1 MTKSELGI
9 DIEHDVNIHLEN
21 RKESRFF
28 FAFIWILYA
37 LVCMTK
43 NCYNG
48 AMAGIVE
55 AGILTKSQTG
65 LINSMFYLVYAPL
78 QIVGGRT
85 ADKYSPEQLIKVGLL
100 GSALANTVIY
110 FNQNY
115 YVMMGA
121 WIFNAIVQFGIW
133 PSVFKIVSSQLV
145 RSDRKAMIFY
155 LTFAESMGLL
165 LAYMVAAVMPDWRMN
180 FAVSVGALVALA
192 VSLHL
197 YERHLNPLMKWDRV
211 SVRTGAGQADSKTGM
226 STFKLFAASG
236 FFIMVVVYFLRSI
249 ISQVAKTLSPVMLM
263 ESYESVPAYLGNLL
277 NLLVVGAGIGGILL
291 MKLVLYPKYIRRE
304 TVGVF
309 VTLSFTLPCVL
320 MLRQIGKINIAQAV
334 LCLCGVSLCSGAGNL
349 LNSYFNAGFAKYG
362 KSGLAAGI
370 SNAFSALG
378 FMAAGYGMLK
388 ISEVSGWGAVTNV
401 WTGLVVAALVLMML
415 VIWINR
421 KFRKTYE
428 SMVE

>member
-1 MTKSELGI
+1 MRKSELGI

-28 FAFIWILYA
+28 FVFIWMLYA

-78 QIVGGRT
+78 QIVGGRA
-85 ADKYSPEQLIKVGLL
+85 ADKYSPERLIKVGLL

-110 FNQNY
+110 LNQNY

-145 RSDRKAMIFY
+145 RSDRKIMIFY
-155 LTFAESMGLL
+155 LSFVESMGLL
-165 LAYMVAAVMPDWRMN
+165 LTYVVAAILPDWRMN
-180 FAVSVGALVALA
+180 FAVSVGVLVILA
-192 VSLHL
+192 VSLYI
-197 YERHLNPLMKWDRV
+197 YERHLNSLMKWDRI
-211 SVRTGAGQADSKTGM
+211 SPCTNTGQAKEIEM
-226 STFKLFAASG
+226 STVRLFVASG
-236 FFIMVVVYFLRSI
+236 FFAMVAVYFLRSI
-249 ISQVAKTLSPVMLM
+249 ISQVANTLSPVMLM
-263 ESYESVPAYLGNLL
+263 ESYEDLPAYLGNLL
-277 NLLVVGAGIGGILL
+277 NLLVIGAGIGGILL

-304 TVGVF
+304 AEGVF
-309 VTLSFTLPCVL
+309 VTLAFTLPCVL
-320 MLRQIGKINIAQAV
+320 ILRYIGRINVTQAV
-334 LCLCGVSLCSGAGNL
+334 LSLCGISLCMGAGNL
-349 LNSYFNAGFAKYG
+349 LTSYFNASFTVYG

-370 SNAFSALG
+370 SNAFAALG
-378 FMAAGYGMLK
+378 FMAAGYGILRV
-388 ISEVSGWGAVTNV
+388 SEVAGWRAVTDV
-401 WTGLVVAALVLMML
+401 WVGLVVVALVLMIP
-415 VIWINR
+415 VIWLNNEFKR
-421 KFRKTYE
+421 RHPE
-428 SMVE
+428 